1 MLRPIWQAA
10 HRLRTRSMPLRH
22 SALLSTQSSDDAQP
36 PTALTR
42 LYLEDGTVLTGK
54 SFGCHTSVDGE
65 VRSLVKCPMTSFVL
79 ISNHSSP
86 HLTLLFSRLCLLPE

>member
-1 MLRPIWQAA
+1 MLRPIWHVA
-10 HRLRTRSMPLRH
+10 HRLRTRSTPLYRR
-22 SALLSTQSSDDAQP
+22 SALLSTQSGDDAQP

-65 VRSLVKCPMTSFVL
+65 VRQSS
-79 ISNHSSP
+79 IRSND
-86 HLTLLFSRLCLLPE
+86 LL